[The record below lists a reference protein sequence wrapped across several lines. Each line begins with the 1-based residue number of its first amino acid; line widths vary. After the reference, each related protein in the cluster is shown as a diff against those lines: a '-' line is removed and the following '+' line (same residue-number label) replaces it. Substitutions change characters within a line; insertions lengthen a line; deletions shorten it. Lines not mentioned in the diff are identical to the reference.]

1 MSITTEPTTTDTTAT
16 RPAAIAAED
25 LLDVRPL
32 TSVLGAEVHGV
43 DLRTPPDAELT
54 AAIRAALVE
63 HKVLFFRG
71 QDLDRTAHVA
81 FGRAFGPLTAGHPLQ
96 GSPEDFPEI
105 MVVDSRRTS
114 VAEGRGPDRPP
125 FAPPRLTLAGWHT
138 DITFVVNPALGSI
151 LRAVEVPPWGGDTL
165 WTDLEAAYED
175 LSPAVRE
182 LVDGL
187 QAVHRW
193 HGYDVQ
199 PKEGA
204 AGARPKA
211 VHPVVRVHPESGRRS
226 LFVNP
231 VFTRYLVGLSDRE
244 NEHLLRLLFEQVSRP
259 EFTVRFRW
267 EPGDVA
273 FWDNRST
280 AHLGPVD
287 AAVTTH
293 DRVLERVTIVGD
305 DPVGPDGFVSRSL
318 RGERFS

>member
-1 MSITTEPTTTDTTAT
+1 MSITTAPNDTTPNDT
-16 RPAAIAAED
+16 AAIDQTAPVD
-25 LLDVRPL
+25 LDVRPL
-32 TSVLGAEVHGV
+32 TSVLGAEVHGL

-71 QDLDRTAHVA
+71 QELDRAQQVV
-81 FGRAFGPLTAGHPLQ
+81 FGRAFGPLTEGHPLQ
-96 GSPEDFPEI
+96 GSPEGFPEI

-114 VAEGRGPDRPP
+114 RAEGRGPDRPE

-151 LRAVEVPPWGGDTL
+151 LRAVEVPAAGGDTL

-175 LSPAVRE
+175 LSPAVRD

-193 HGYDVQ
+193 HGYDVD
-199 PKEGA
+199 PKTGA
-204 AGARPKA
+204 AGAKPKA

-267 EPGDVA
+267 EPGDIA

-305 DPVGPDGFVSRSL
+305 EPVGPNGFVSRSL